1 MSVVAEELVE
11 IVGGLSEEKAR
22 EVVDFAR
29 FLKQQSGDQEWERII
44 GDTRPRP
51 KLDAFVA
58 DALREG
64 KSEPLDTN
72 KL

>member
-1 MSVVAEELVE
+1 V
-11 IVGGLSEEKAR
+11 
-22 EVVDFAR
+22 
-29 FLKQQSGDQEWERII
+29 
-44 GDTRPRP
+44 RPGP

-58 DALREG
+58 DALHEG

>member
-1 MSVVAEELVE
+1 MTAAAKELVE
-11 IVGGLSEEKAR
+11 LVGALPEDKAR
-22 EVVDFAR
+22 AVVDFAR
-29 FLKQQSGDQEWERII
+29 FLQHQADDAAWERII
-44 GDTRPRP
+44 SDARSRP

-58 DALREG
+58 DALHEG